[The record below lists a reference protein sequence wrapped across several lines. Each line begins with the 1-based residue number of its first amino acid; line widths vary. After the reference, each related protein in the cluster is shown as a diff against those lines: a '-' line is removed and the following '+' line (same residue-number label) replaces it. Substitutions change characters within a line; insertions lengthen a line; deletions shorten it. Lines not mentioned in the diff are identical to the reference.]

1 MCVHTSE
8 SFVGWKIYC
17 LLHSIWT
24 AIQRRTLKRSTS
36 IDLRSNLRS
45 EERYDNC
52 VWEHNGNDT
61 LLYATNFVG
70 AYTRGESLEIA
81 KTKMPQEIVSY
92 CSWLG
97 MEAAGK
103 TEIVIVG
110 EKCSELTIRDA
121 DSDVLFESEQ
131 AQLTIEEYETLKT
144 LALKSAKDFLA
155 LYESIPDKNAAAAP
169 ERKTFYGRVPRT
181 ANEMY
186 EHTKNVNT
194 YYFAEIAVDAD
205 HDGNIYECRKRGFES
220 LESNPDFLQNTVR
233 KGSYGEDW
241 SLRKVLRRF
250 IWHDR
255 IHARAM
261 YRMAIKVFGAENVVN
276 PFYFFDEGVLT

>member
-1 MCVHTSE
+1 M
-8 SFVGWKIYC
+8 I
-17 LLHSIWT
+17 I
-24 AIQRRTLKRSTS
+24 
-36 IDLRSNLRS
+36 
-45 EERYDNC
+45 NC

-61 LLYATNFVG
+61 LLYATNCVG

-81 KTKMPQEIVSY
+81 KEKMPQEIVSY
-92 CSWLG
+92 CNWLG
-97 MEAAGK
+97 MDAAGK

-110 EKCSELTIRDA
+110 EKRSELAICDA
-121 DSDVLFESEQ
+121 DSDVLFESEK
-131 AQLTIEEYETLKT
+131 APLTAEEYIKLKA
-144 LALKSAKDFLA
+144 LALKSAQDFLA
-155 LYESIPDKNAAAAP
+155 LYDSVPDKNATAAP
-169 ERKTFYGRVPRT
+169 ERKTFYGKVPRS
-181 ANEMY
+181 ADEMY

-255 IHARAM
+255 IHAKAM
-261 YRMAIKVFGAENVVN
+261 YRMATKVFGAESIEN
-276 PFYFFDEGVLT
+276 PFYFFEEGVLT

>member
-1 MCVHTSE
+1 MT
-8 SFVGWKIYC
+8 I
-17 LLHSIWT
+17 
-24 AIQRRTLKRSTS
+24 
-36 IDLRSNLRS
+36 
-45 EERYDNC
+45 NC
-52 VWEHNGNDT
+52 VWEHNGRDT
-61 LLYATNFVG
+61 LLYAVDFVG
-70 AYTRGESLEIA
+70 AYTRGETL
-81 KTKMPQEIVSY
+81 
-92 CSWLG
+92 
-97 MEAAGK
+97 EAAVRKMQAEICSYLKWCGK
-103 TEIVIVG
+103 KAVTSMDIVIIE
-110 EKCSELTIRDA
+110 EKVSELAICDA

-131 AQLTIEEYETLKT
+131 APLTTEEYEALKA

-155 LYESIPDKNAAAAP
+155 LYESIPDKDAAAAP
-169 ERKTFYGRVPRT
+169 ERKSFYGPVPRT

-205 HDGNIYECRKRGFES
+205 HDGNIYECRKRGFEA
-220 LESNPDFLQNTVR
+220 LESSPDFLQNTVR

-261 YRMAIKVFGAENVVN
+261 YRMAIKVFGAESIVN

>member
-1 MCVHTSE
+1 MT
-8 SFVGWKIYC
+8 I
-17 LLHSIWT
+17 
-24 AIQRRTLKRSTS
+24 
-36 IDLRSNLRS
+36 
-45 EERYDNC
+45 NC
-52 VWEHNGNDT
+52 VWEHNGRDT
-61 LLYATNFVG
+61 LLYAVDFVG
-70 AYTRGESLEIA
+70 AYTRGETL
-81 KTKMPQEIVSY
+81 
-92 CSWLG
+92 
-97 MEAAGK
+97 EAAVRKMQAEICSYLKWCGK
-103 TEIVIVG
+103 KAVTSMDIAIIG
-110 EKCSELTIRDA
+110 EKVSELAICDA

-131 AQLTIEEYETLKT
+131 APLTTEEYEALKA

-155 LYESIPDKNAAAAP
+155 LYESIPDKDAAAAP
-169 ERKTFYGRVPRT
+169 ERKSFYGPVPRT

-194 YYFAEIAVDAD
+194 YYFAEIAVEAD
-205 HDGNIYECRKRGFES
+205 HDGNIYECRKRGFEA
-220 LESNPDFLQNTVR
+220 LESSPDFLQNTVR

>member
-1 MCVHTSE
+1 MT
-8 SFVGWKIYC
+8 I
-17 LLHSIWT
+17 
-24 AIQRRTLKRSTS
+24 
-36 IDLRSNLRS
+36 
-45 EERYDNC
+45 NC

-61 LLYATNFVG
+61 LLYATNCVG

-81 KTKMPQEIVSY
+81 KAKMPQEIVSY
-92 CSWLG
+92 CNWLG
-97 MEAAGK
+97 MDAAGK

-110 EKCSELTIRDA
+110 EKRSELTIRDA
-121 DSDVLFESEQ
+121 DSDVLFESEK
-131 AQLTIEEYETLKT
+131 APLTAEEYKKLKA

-155 LYESIPDKNAAAAP
+155 LYESIPDKNEAAIP
-169 ERKTFYGRVPRT
+169 ERKTFYGQVPRT

-255 IHARAM
+255 IHAKAM
-261 YRMAIKVFGAENVVN
+261 YRMATKVFGAESIEN
-276 PFYFFDEGVLT
+276 PFYFFEEGVLT

>member
-1 MCVHTSE
+1 M
-8 SFVGWKIYC
+8 I
-17 LLHSIWT
+17 I
-24 AIQRRTLKRSTS
+24 
-36 IDLRSNLRS
+36 
-45 EERYDNC
+45 NC

-61 LLYATNFVG
+61 LLYAANFIG

-81 KTKMPQEIVSY
+81 KAKMPQEIVSY
-92 CSWLG
+92 CNWLG
-97 MEAAGK
+97 MEAEGK
-103 TEIVIVG
+103 AEIVIVG

-131 AQLTIEEYETLKT
+131 AQLTTEEYEALKA

-155 LYESIPDKNAAAAP
+155 LYESIPDKSAAAAP

-194 YYFAEIAVDAD
+194 YYFAEIAVEAD

-233 KGSYGEDW
+233 KGSYGEDCHCVKSCAALSGMTVFTPRQCIEW
-241 SLRKVLRRF
+241 LQKCSGRSMWQIRFAFDWRRL
-250 IWHDR
+250 WTL
-255 IHARAM
+255 
-261 YRMAIKVFGAENVVN
+261 N
-276 PFYFFDEGVLT
+276 L

>member
-1 MCVHTSE
+1 MT
-8 SFVGWKIYC
+8 I
-17 LLHSIWT
+17 
-24 AIQRRTLKRSTS
+24 
-36 IDLRSNLRS
+36 
-45 EERYDNC
+45 NC

-81 KTKMPQEIVSY
+81 KAKMPQEIVSY
-92 CSWLG
+92 CNWLG
-97 MEAAGK
+97 MDAAGI

-110 EKCSELTIRDA
+110 EKRSELAICDA
-121 DSDVLFESEQ
+121 DSDVLFESEK
-131 AQLTIEEYETLKT
+131 APLTAEEYKKLKA
-144 LALKSAKDFLA
+144 LALKSAQDFLA
-155 LYESIPDKNAAAAP
+155 LYDSVPDKNATAAP
-169 ERKTFYGRVPRT
+169 ERKTFYGKVPRS
-181 ANEMY
+181 ADEMY

-255 IHARAM
+255 IHAKAM
-261 YRMAIKVFGAENVVN
+261 YRMATKVFGAESIEN
-276 PFYFFDEGVLT
+276 PFYFFEEGVLT

>member
-1 MCVHTSE
+1 M
-8 SFVGWKIYC
+8 I
-17 LLHSIWT
+17 I
-24 AIQRRTLKRSTS
+24 
-36 IDLRSNLRS
+36 
-45 EERYDNC
+45 NC

-81 KTKMPQEIVSY
+81 KAKMPQEIVSY
-92 CSWLG
+92 CNWLG
-97 MEAAGK
+97 MDAAGE
-103 TEIVIVG
+103 TEVVIVG
-110 EKCSELTIRDA
+110 EKRSELTIRDA

-131 AQLTIEEYETLKT
+131 APLTIEEYEALKT

-155 LYESIPDKNAAAAP
+155 LYESIPDKDAAAAP
-169 ERKTFYGRVPRT
+169 ERKTFYGQVPRT

-194 YYFAEIAVDAD
+194 YYFAEIHVDAD
-205 HDGNIYECRKRGFES
+205 NDGSIYACRKRGFEA
-220 LESNPDFLQNTVR
+220 LEAKGDFLENVVVA
-233 KGSYGEDW
+233 GSYGEDW

-255 IHARAM
+255 IHAKAM
-261 YRMAIKVFGAENVVN
+261 YRMATKVFGAENVVN
-276 PFYFFDEGVLT
+276 PFCFF

>member
-1 MCVHTSE
+1 MIIH
-8 SFVGWKIYC
+8 
-17 LLHSIWT
+17 
-24 AIQRRTLKRSTS
+24 
-36 IDLRSNLRS
+36 
-45 EERYDNC
+45 C

-61 LLYATNFVG
+61 LLYAANFIG

-97 MEAAGK
+97 MEAEGK
-103 TEIVIVG
+103 AEIVIVG
-110 EKCSELTIRDA
+110 EKRSELTISDA

-131 AQLTIEEYETLKT
+131 AQLTIEEYEALKT

-169 ERKTFYGRVPRT
+169 ERKTFYGPVPRT

-194 YYFAEIAVDAD
+194 YYFAEIAVETD
-205 HDGNIYECRKRGFES
+205 HDGNIYECRKRGFEA
-220 LESNPDFLQNTVR
+220 LESNPDFLQNAVTE
-233 KGSYGEDW
+233 GSYGEDW

-255 IHARAM
+255 IHAKAM
-261 YRMAIKVFGAENVVN
+261 YRMAIKVFGAEHVAN
-276 PFYFFDEGVLT
+276 PFCF